1 MEFTFDQSQ
10 LPIIGG
16 DLLELSPPE
25 TGVVEAEYISESE
38 RQLEAP
44 SSGSLV
50 IESSSGFGWKRP
62 LPSQVCLSLHDYWS
76 ESILMVF

>member
-10 LPIIGG
+10 LPMIGG
-16 DLLELSPPE
+16 DLLELSSPE
-25 TGVVEAEYISESE
+25 CSVVETEMSESE

-50 IESSSGFGWKRP
+50 IDTSTGFGWKRP
-62 LPSQVCLSLHDYWS
+62 LPSQVVQCWRPLVMS
-76 ESILMVF
+76 